1 MIEATKTGF
10 IGFGL
15 FFAFPSMNHEHDL
28 SHQGEKTIV
37 TPFPIFFPLP
47 HHTEGKKNKQSTTDM
62 FSTTTKIR
70 PQTRTNKQNEI
81 RWKSTFTRTCAA
93 VRAGKQPHPR
103 NLKVIASH
111 QRTRLF
117 HDYVIDNKK
126 EGTACFARLR

>member
-37 TPFPIFFPLP
+37 TLFPIFFPLP

-70 PQTRTNKQNEI
+70 PQTRTNKQNESKMKNQ
-81 RWKSTFTRTCAA
+81 RS
-93 VRAGKQPHPR
+93 RAPARAKYQPHPTTFE
-103 NLKVIASH
+103 SH
-111 QRTRLF
+111 NVTPT
-117 HDYVIDNKK
+117 NK
-126 EGTACFARLR
+126 TYSRLRH